1 MHMRVH
7 DVWPKFIEDAMQAT
21 VRPPAESGSF
31 AEEPGLDPS
40 RLELTLQ
47 VRAVTAAVRDDGRF
61 EAVPVQTEDDVNGH
75 SFGAASAAEIGEN
88 MKDALFHK
96 VPWNQ

>member
-1 MHMRVH
+1 MHVSVH

-21 VRPPAESGSF
+21 VGPQPESGSF
-31 AEEPGLDPS
+31 AKKPGLDPS
-40 RLELTLQ
+40 RLKLMFQ
-47 VRAVTAAVRDDGRF
+47 VRGVTAAVRDDGWF
-61 EAVPVQTEDDVNGH
+61 EALPVQAEDDVNSH

-96 VPWNQ
+96 VPWNL